1 MACCTFRVPFL
12 KFNFWFSRMR
22 VNSQVLTSTLLAHS
36 AIALSVATVSTMGTV
51 IVQPAQMK
59 TILPVTLALLGAQR
73 TRLATNSSCIHVS
86 IGPSG
91 ALIPARMV
99 PGALLPPV
107 P

>member
-12 KFNFWFSRMR
+12 KFNFWLCLMC

-51 IVQPAQMK
+51 IVLTARMK
-59 TILPVTLALLGAQR
+59 TILPVTLAFLGAQR
-73 TRLATNSSCIHVS
+73 AGPATTSSCIHVS
-86 IGPSG
+86 IGSLG
-91 ALIPARMV
+91 AGMIPVSQA
-99 PGALLPPV
+99 ALLPPV

>member
-1 MACCTFRVPFL
+1 MACYAFRVPFL
-12 KFNFWFSRMR
+12 KFKFWFNLMR
-22 VNSQVLTSTLLAHS
+22 VNSQVLTSTFLARS
-36 AIALSVATVSTMGTV
+36 AIALSVSTVSTMGTV

-59 TILPVTLALLGAQR
+59 TIIPETLAFLGAQR